1 MNEHEQV
8 RGWSASYVLGA
19 LEPDERQRFEAHLP
33 HCDQC
38 RGEVADFAPIPA
50 LLARASQ
57 VEQVAA
63 PGRIA
68 EDAARRVSGE
78 WSALAASRR
87 RWRWGAAVASAATV
101 AVAVAS
107 FGLAA
112 PDAPDGTALVV
123 SSDTV
128 AGAEVLVDAKAWGS
142 AVHLDLQGLPAR
154 DGYVAWVVGPD
165 GEPHQLATWGPTP
178 TRQAV
183 VTGASSLPAESLV
196 EVRVTSRDP
205 QDLLLTAGS
214 PV

>member
-1 MNEHEQV
+1 MNEHEQM

-19 LEPDERQRFEAHLP
+19 LEPDERRRFEAHLP

-38 RGEVADFAPIPA
+38 RGEVADFAPVPA

-68 EDAARRVSGE
+68 DDAARRVSGE

-87 RWRWGAAVASAATV
+87 RWRWVAAVASAAAV
-101 AVAVAS
+101 AVAVTS
-107 FGLAA
+107 FGLA
-112 PDAPDGTALVV
+112 APDGTALVV

-142 AVHLDLQGLPAR
+142 AVHLDLRGLPAR

-165 GEPHQLATWGPTP
+165 GEPRQLATWGPTA

-183 VTGASSLPAESLV
+183 VTGASSLPAASLV

-214 PV
+214 RV